1 LWIGLGLSCKRQKC
15 LGGAVKGGA
24 AVAIVGH
31 HSGKAQIMRR
41 VELVNPNQL
50 ARSIGKA
57 NIIIKDQTGSLHG
70 LLAAQDKEIEV
81 L

>member
-1 LWIGLGLSCKRQKC
+1 
-15 LGGAVKGGA
+15 
-24 AVAIVGH
+24 
-31 HSGKAQIMRR
+31 MRR

-57 NIIIKDQTGSLHG
+57 NIIIKDPTGSLHG